1 MCYLIIDEFTLLVYC
16 WHRYTNKQTDFGFY
30 IMYNALFCVKIVLV
44 AVLVL
49 QCCPSGIHGNKTTG
63 KKRKRRCRKVCE
75 DEFESLKVWW
85 VFIIF
90 FIFLRVS
97 IIKAQ
102 DKLVFNIP
110 ALACP
115 ITVDQLSLVKVRV
128 QPGSLGFRVDDWVDR
143 PLHFFKISNAPAKYG
158 SCNRILFKLRRHHGS
173 SARLL

>member
-1 MCYLIIDEFTLLVYC
+1 MHCFVWKLFWSLYWFYNVVQVVSMVTKRPARNGKDDAVKFAKMNLNLWRYDELL
-16 WHRYTNKQTDFGFY
+16 
-30 IMYNALFCVKIVLV
+30 L
-44 AVLVL
+44 
-49 QCCPSGIHGNKTTG
+49 
-63 KKRKRRCRKVCE
+63 
-75 DEFESLKVWW
+75 
-85 VFIIF
+85 F

-158 SCNRILFKLRRHHGS
+158 SCNMILFKLRRHHGS

>member
-1 MCYLIIDEFTLLVYC
+1 MLVFSPHLCTLLDMHTLSSSLYDWIFIVYWFVYFVFWALNWFIVVDTIVIIDWDFYRNQIYNKKLRRRYIVVNEDEEEPEIYLLVCVIIDEFTLLVYC

-85 VFIIF
+85 IIIF
-90 FIFLRVS
+90 F
-97 IIKAQ
+97 
-102 DKLVFNIP
+102 
-110 ALACP
+110 
-115 ITVDQLSLVKVRV
+115 LS
-128 QPGSLGFRVDDWVDR
+128 F
-143 PLHFFKISNAPAKYG
+143 
-158 SCNRILFKLRRHHGS
+158 
-173 SARLL
+173 